1 MGKGICADS
10 YVGDREA
17 QELFRREMG
26 GSGEY
31 PYQIRQRLDRPKR
44 RKKAVHAK
52 HSDKKNYCPPPAS
65 NESFSPYI
73 AQTPTL

>member
-31 PYQIRQRLDRPKR
+31 VVKKKRARAGCGHERKIICTQILTQ
-44 RKKAVHAK
+44 
-52 HSDKKNYCPPPAS
+52 S
-65 NESFSPYI
+65 I
-73 AQTPTL
+73 